1 MKQLTITQPAEAQLD
16 ENARNTAIQLKAK
29 YGSDPTLVVTFEEL
43 NAGSHEAVPQLSV
56 QIDMMV
62 GRSSFAGGYMLQLAF
77 SSNDATAHALFRG
90 HRMGKDMYGVFPCA
104 FRTDLDLS
112 EMLWISADAQN
123 YLERVTGMDLQQLDT
138 VRGLPASHRLEQT
151 RKLYPHLQNVWN
163 RMRDEAAQASLLG
176 EPA

>member
-16 ENARNTAIQLKAK
+16 ENARNTAIQLKSK
-29 YGSDPTLVVTFEEL
+29 YGSDPTLVVSFEEL
-43 NAGSHEAVPQLSV
+43 EAGSHEAVPQLSV

-77 SSNDATAHALFRG
+77 SCNDPSTHALFRG
-90 HRMGKDMYGVFPCA
+90 HRMGKDMYGVYPCA
-104 FRTDLDLS
+104 FRTDLDIS
-112 EMLWISADAQN
+112 EMLWVSSDAQN
-123 YLERVTGMDLQQLDT
+123 YLTQVTGMDLQQLDN
-138 VRGLPASHRLEQT
+138 VRNLPGTHRLEHA
-151 RKLYPHLQNVWN
+151 RRLYPHLQNVWN